1 MADIYDFIP
10 RELMILDFANSKI
23 TRTAAP
29 HDLFTEYPYV
39 VHWLRHLDVL
49 NDEQASSLLMAAEEH
64 PDRAQTALKQINDLR
79 DACFGLF
86 TAAARKKPLGAEHL
100 AVLNRHLQEAL
111 GQRRLAAAESEIARW
126 EWDLPAASL
135 DWMRYPLALAAAE
148 LLTSDQAGRIRECDG
163 CYWLF
168 LDTSRNGK
176 RRWCNMKICGNREK
190 ARRHYER
197 TRKKP
202 AAEQ

>member
-23 TRTAAP
+23 ARAAAP

-49 NDEQASSLLMAAEEH
+49 NDEQASGLLQAAEEH
-64 PDRAQTALKQINDLR
+64 PDLAQAALEQINDLR

-86 TAAARKKPLGAEHL
+86 TAAARKKPLGTAHL
-100 AVLNRHLQEAL
+100 AVLNRHLREAL
-111 GQRRLAAAESEIARW
+111 GQRRLAAAEPKGARW
-126 EWDLPAASL
+126 EWDLPPASL